1 MSDTLK
7 KFIEANRAAFDQED
21 PSPELWKKLD
31 HQLEKANS
39 IPVLSIKSGLWS
51 VLIAASLLIAVSV
64 LTFRHHALSDQGQT
78 VVASAQKP
86 GEAPEQL
93 STDTQGNHPGG
104 STQSIQ
110 TGGDSLYTQE
120 LYHFT
125 QIINIKFREIEKI
138 KSAHPELYQ
147 RFSADIQKLDSNY
160 QQLKQELPRETNQ
173 EMLLKAMLQ
182 NLTLQV
188 ELINRQLGIIEELK
202 KESHAK
208 ATTTSI

>member
-1 MSDTLK
+1 MSDSLK
-7 KFIEANRAAFDQED
+7 KLIDNNRAEFDQEE
-21 PSPELWKKLD
+21 PSPGLWKKIDRELD
-31 HQLEKANS
+31 KANN
-39 IPVLSIKSGLWS
+39 IPLLSIKSGLWS
-51 VLIAASLLIAVSV
+51 VLIAASLLVAVSV
-64 LTFRHHALSDQGQT
+64 LTFRHHAPKEDS
-78 VVASAQKP
+78 VAATQP
-86 GEAPEQL
+86 HDGITP
-93 STDTQGNHPGG
+93 DTQNNPGSR
-104 STQSIQ
+104 STQTIQ
-110 TGGDSLYTQE
+110 TGGDSLYSQE

-125 QIINIKFREIEKI
+125 QIINIKFKEVEKI
-138 KSAHPELYQ
+138 KSEHPELYN

-160 QQLKQELPRETNQ
+160 QQLKQQLPREANQ

>member
-1 MSDTLK
+1 MSDALK
-7 KFIEANRAAFDQED
+7 KFIETNREAFEQEE
-21 PSPELWKKLD
+21 PSPELWNKLE
-31 HQLEKANS
+31 HKLEKANNV
-39 IPVLSIKSGLWS
+39 PLLSIKSGLWS
-51 VLIAASLLIAVSV
+51 VLIAASLLVAVSV
-64 LTFRHHALSDQGQT
+64 LTFRNRQVSEEGGNA
-78 VVASAQKP
+78 VASKQIPEGSSAT
-86 GEAPEQL
+86 AP
-93 STDTQGNHPGG
+93 DTQNNHAGQPAQ
-104 STQSIQ
+104 TIQ
-110 TGGDSLYTQE
+110 TGGDSLYSQE

-160 QQLKQELPRETNQ
+160 QQLKQQLPGEANQ
-173 EMLLKAMLQ
+173 EMVLKAMLQ

-208 ATTTSI
+208 AATTSI